1 MDYWDS
7 HGILFL
13 IGLAAFPRLTLLFS
27 GAAGIYFLGL
37 LWWLGW
43 LFLPRFAAALIGS
56 FVYWESNPILVVGS
70 WVVALS
76 AAGGGSSQ
84 AVDRTR
90 QHRQVDE

>member
-13 IGLAAFPRLTLLFS
+13 IGLVVFPRLTLLFS
-27 GAAGIYFLGL
+27 GAAGIYFSGL
-37 LWWLGW
+37 VWWLGW

-56 FVYWESNPILVVGS
+56 LVYWETNPILVMGS
-70 WVVALS
+70 WLVALS

-84 AVDRTR
+84 AMERTR
-90 QHRQVDE
+90 ESRQSD